1 MGPLKPIAGR
11 SQWTL
16 RSSNVAKARP
26 GAAGIH
32 SYKKGSTLLGVA
44 YGAAS
49 ISITGTGRG
58 FLTVCQGSSSKVC
71 VMTWVNEF
79 ARTPAPTGKPIKNE

>member
-1 MGPLKPIAGR
+1 EVNGR
-11 SQWTL
+11 CVLQMW
-16 RSSNVAKARP
+16 RKHDPARR
-26 GAAGIH
+26 ASIH
-32 SYKKGSTLLGVA
+32 TKRDQHSLGVA